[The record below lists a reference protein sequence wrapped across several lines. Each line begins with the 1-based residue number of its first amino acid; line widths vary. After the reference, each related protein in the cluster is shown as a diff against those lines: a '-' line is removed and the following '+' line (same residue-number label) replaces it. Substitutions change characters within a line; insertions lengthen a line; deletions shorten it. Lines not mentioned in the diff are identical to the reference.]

1 MVEGVKIQP
10 KRGAARKNPQ
20 ADVPERGQCIP
31 HSLKRRGMFAS
42 GHDAQPI
49 ALVVAE
55 GVDSRWADHQN
66 VFNIE
71 ITESVGLQQQG

>member
-49 ALVVAE
+49 ALVVA
-55 GVDSRWADHQN
+55 DFDIA
-66 VFNIE
+66 IA
-71 ITESVGLQQQG
+71 ESVGLLQQG